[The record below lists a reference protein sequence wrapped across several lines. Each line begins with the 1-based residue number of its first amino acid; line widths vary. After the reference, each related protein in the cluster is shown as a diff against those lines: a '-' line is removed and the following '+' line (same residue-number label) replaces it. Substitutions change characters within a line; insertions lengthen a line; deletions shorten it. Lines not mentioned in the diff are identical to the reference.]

1 MMHSHST
8 VARRLCRVVAFVVSA
23 ASGAGAASAQSLGDL
38 AKQEE
43 ARRKAIKSSGKV
55 YTNDNVRNDPAS
67 RGTGAAT
74 APGSSAAAGS
84 SPGGAA
90 TPPSPSGVQP
100 STAAGDKEKQAAAGA
115 PQTPAVDP
123 KQNEAGWRQRVQAER
138 DALARAQTFAEA
150 LQSRINALS
159 NDFASRDD
167 PAQRAAISTDR
178 QKALAE
184 LDRVKLEIQQHTKAI
199 SGIQEEARKSGV
211 PPGWVR

>member
-1 MMHSHST
+1 MMHSRST
-8 VARRLCRVVAFVVSA
+8 FARPLCRVVAFVA
-23 ASGAGAASAQSLGDL
+23 AAAYGAAPASAQSLGEL

-55 YTNDNVRNDPAS
+55 YTNDSVKTDPAS
-67 RGTGAAT
+67 RGSGATPAAGAA
-74 APGSSAAAGS
+74 APSA
-84 SPGGAA
+84 GGAA
-90 TPPSPSGVQP
+90 APPSPSGVQP
-100 STAAGDKEKQAAAGA
+100 PSAAGDKEKQA
-115 PQTPAVDP
+115 PAVDP
-123 KQNEAGWRQRVQAER
+123 KQAEAGWRQRIQAER

-159 NDFASRDD
+159 NDFSSRDD
-167 PAQRAAISTDR
+167 PAQRAVIATDR

>member
-1 MMHSHST
+1 MMTLHST
-8 VARRLCRVVAFVVSA
+8 FARPVCRVVAFVVAA
-23 ASGAGAASAQSLGDL
+23 ASGAVALSAQSLGDL
-38 AKQEE
+38 ARQEE

-55 YTNDNVRNDPAS
+55 YTNDSVRNDPAS
-67 RGTGAAT
+67 RPAPAT
-74 APGSSAAAGS
+74 AGGTAAAGS
-84 SPGGAA
+84 TPGAAA

-100 STAAGDKEKQAAAGA
+100 SPAGDKEKPAADA
-115 PQTPAVDP
+115 PPAADP

-159 NDFASRDD
+159 NDFTSRDD
-167 PAQRAAISTDR
+167 PAQRAVISTDR

-184 LDRVKLEIQQHTKAI
+184 LDRVKLEIQKHTKAI

>member
-1 MMHSHST
+1 MMHSRSPF
-8 VARRLCRVVAFVVSA
+8 ARPIGRVVALVA
-23 ASGAGAASAQSLGDL
+23 AAAFGAAAASAQSLGDL

-43 ARRKAIKSSGKV
+43 ARRKAVKSSGKV
-55 YTNDNVRNDPAS
+55 YTNDSVRNDRAS
-67 RGTGAAT
+67 RGTST
-74 APGSSAAAGS
+74 APAPAPAV
-84 SPGGAA
+84 GGPAA
-90 TPPSPSGVQP
+90 TPPSPSGVP
-100 STAAGDKEKQAAAGA
+100 SAAAGDKEKPAAPGA
-115 PQTPAVDP
+115 PQPPAVDP
-123 KQNEAGWRQRVQAER
+123 KQNEANWRQRVKAER

-159 NDFASRDD
+159 TDFTSRDD
-167 PAQRAAISTDR
+167 PAQRAVISADR

>member
-1 MMHSHST
+1 MMHSRST
-8 VARRLCRVVAFVVSA
+8 CARPLCRVVAFVA
-23 ASGAGAASAQSLGDL
+23 AAAYGAAAASAQSLGDL

-55 YTNDNVRNDPAS
+55 YTNDSVKADPAS
-67 RGTGAAT
+67 RGSGATPAAGAA
-74 APGSSAAAGS
+74 AAHSA
-84 SPGGAA
+84 GGAA
-90 TPPSPSGVQP
+90 AQPSPSGVQP
-100 STAAGDKEKQAAAGA
+100 PSAAGDKEKQA
-115 PQTPAVDP
+115 PAVDP
-123 KQNEAGWRQRVQAER
+123 KQAEAGWRKRIQAER

-159 NDFASRDD
+159 NDFSSRDD
-167 PAQRAAISTDR
+167 PAQRAVIATDR

>member
-1 MMHSHST
+1 MMHSRST
-8 VARRLCRVVAFVVSA
+8 FARPLCRVVAFVA
-23 ASGAGAASAQSLGDL
+23 AAAYGAAAASAQSLGEL

-55 YTNDNVRNDPAS
+55 YTNDSVRSDPSSRGPVAAPAS
-67 RGTGAAT
+67 G
-74 APGSSAAAGS
+74 PAAAAPS
-84 SPGGAA
+84 TGGAA
-90 TPPSPSGVQP
+90 VPPSPSGVQP
-100 STAAGDKEKQAAAGA
+100 SAAGDKEKQAAAAA
-115 PQTPAVDP
+115 PQAPAVDP
-123 KQNEAGWRQRVQAER
+123 KQAEAGWRQRVKAER

-159 NDFASRDD
+159 NDFSARDD

-184 LDRVKLEIQQHTKAI
+184 LDRVKQEIQQHTKAI
-199 SGIQEEARKSGV
+199 SAIQEEARKSGV

>member
-1 MMHSHST
+1 MMHSRSPF
-8 VARRLCRVVAFVVSA
+8 ARPICRVVALVA
-23 ASGAGAASAQSLGDL
+23 AAAFGAAAASAQSLGDL

-67 RGTGAAT
+67 RGTTAAPAS
-74 APGSSAAAGS
+74 APAAGT
-84 SPGGAA
+84 PAA

-100 STAAGDKEKQAAAGA
+100 SAAAADKEKPAAPGA
-115 PQTPAVDP
+115 PQPPAVDP
-123 KQNEAGWRQRVQAER
+123 KQNEANWRQRVKAER

-159 NDFASRDD
+159 TDFTSRDD
-167 PAQRAAISTDR
+167 PAQRAVISADR

>member
-1 MMHSHST
+1 MMHSRST
-8 VARRLCRVVAFVVSA
+8 FARPLCRVVAFVA
-23 ASGAGAASAQSLGDL
+23 AAAYGAAPASAQSLGEL

-55 YTNDNVRNDPAS
+55 YTNDSVKTDPAS
-67 RGTGAAT
+67 RGSGATPAAGAA
-74 APGSSAAAGS
+74 APSA
-84 SPGGAA
+84 GGAA
-90 TPPSPSGVQP
+90 AQPSPSGVQP
-100 STAAGDKEKQAAAGA
+100 PSAAGDKEKQA
-115 PQTPAVDP
+115 PAVDP
-123 KQNEAGWRQRVQAER
+123 KQAEAGWRQRIQAER

-159 NDFASRDD
+159 NDFSSRDD
-167 PAQRAAISTDR
+167 PAQRAVIATDR

-211 PPGWVR
+211 PPGLVR

>member
-1 MMHSHST
+1 MMHSRST
-8 VARRLCRVVAFVVSA
+8 FARPLCRVVAFVA
-23 ASGAGAASAQSLGDL
+23 AAAYGAAAASAQSLGDL

-55 YTNDNVRNDPAS
+55 YTNDSVRSDPSSRGPVAAPAS
-67 RGTGAAT
+67 G
-74 APGSSAAAGS
+74 PAAAAPS
-84 SPGGAA
+84 SGGAA
-90 TPPSPSGVQP
+90 
-100 STAAGDKEKQAAAGA
+100 AA
-115 PQTPAVDP
+115 PQAPAVDP
-123 KQNEAGWRQRVQAER
+123 KQTEAAWRQRVKAER

-159 NDFASRDD
+159 NDFSARDD
-167 PAQRAAISTDR
+167 PAQRAAISADR

-184 LDRVKLEIQQHTKAI
+184 LDRVKQEIQQHTKAI

>member
-1 MMHSHST
+1 MMHSRST
-8 VARRLCRVVAFVVSA
+8 FLRPLCRVVAFLA
-23 ASGAGAASAQSLGDL
+23 AAACGAAAASAQSLGDL

-67 RGTGAAT
+67 RPAPASAAGT
-74 APGSSAAAGS
+74 AAAGS
-84 SPGGAA
+84 APGAAA
-90 TPPSPSGVQP
+90 TPPSPSGVPP
-100 STAAGDKEKQAAAGA
+100 SAAAGDKGKQTVDAPPAA
-115 PQTPAVDP
+115 DP
-123 KQNEAGWRQRVQAER
+123 KQNEAGWRKRVQAER

-150 LQSRINALS
+150 LQSRINALT
-159 NDFASRDD
+159 NDFSSRDD
-167 PAQRAAISTDR
+167 PAQRAVIATER